1 MDLTASD
8 TAALADRGDVGK
20 EDLNAGLFDE
30 CSAFS
35 YSDVKIIH
43 TTINP
48 HASPTSPS
56 VCAPCVGSLV
66 PVYSVPAALSF
77 LHSFRE
83 ITEAAVCTLNF
94 TGKLTL
100 TNRLA
105 GELTA
110 SLTQRSHVDGS
121 SATL

>member
-8 TAALADRGDVGK
+8 TAALCDRGDVGK

-66 PVYSVPAALSF
+66 PAALSF

-83 ITEAAVCTLNF
+83 ITEVAVCTINF